1 MRRLLSLLLLLL
13 VVPPALGQPRPA
25 TLTGSVVDAETQEAL
40 PSASVAVWEPG
51 EDGSLVTGAITTADG
66 RFRLEGIRPGTYR
79 VVVSFVGY
87 RPEAREAVELA
98 GPVDLGTVALAPDVE
113 VLEGVEVAARRDRVE
128 VQIDR
133 TVYNVGD
140 DALAQ
145 SGTASTV
152 LETIPS
158 VEVDIEGNVSLRGVG
173 NVAILINGRPAP
185 VGSQFI
191 ASYLQSLPAG
201 ALDRVEVIPNPS
213 ARYEPDGM
221 GGVLNLVLKENTDPG
236 LGGAVTAGA
245 DTRGG
250 YSATAL
256 LTYGR
261 GPVSLSGS
269 YGFREDARTSDGYR
283 YRENLFDDPDTFLDQ
298 DMLDE
303 SERTSHFG
311 NVNLD
316 WALGPKTTLTLA
328 GQGGYR
334 LSSDDEATTFLFRND
349 VETLEHYE
357 RAALDRK
364 SVV

>member
-1 MRRLLSLLLLLL
+1 
-13 VVPPALGQPRPA
+13 
-25 TLTGSVVDAETQEAL
+25 
-40 PSASVAVWEPG
+40 SASVAVWEPG

-185 VGSQFI
+185 VG
-191 ASYLQSLPAG
+191 
-201 ALDRVEVIPNPS
+201 
-213 ARYEPDGM
+213 
-221 GGVLNLVLKENTDPG
+221 
-236 LGGAVTAGA
+236 
-245 DTRGG
+245 
-250 YSATAL
+250 
-256 LTYGR
+256 
-261 GPVSLSGS
+261 
-269 YGFREDARTSDGYR
+269 
-283 YRENLFDDPDTFLDQ
+283 
-298 DMLDE
+298 
-303 SERTSHFG
+303 
-311 NVNLD
+311 
-316 WALGPKTTLTLA
+316 
-328 GQGGYR
+328 
-334 LSSDDEATTFLFRND
+334 
-349 VETLEHYE
+349 
-357 RAALDRK
+357 
-364 SVV
+364 